1 MNLRPPFLSVIALF
15 LGSSAAWS
23 AEPAKADPAKAQQI
37 ASQVCAACHGADGN
51 SSIPVNPNLAA
62 QIPEYTAKQLA
73 NFKSGERANAVMSG
87 IAGTLSPEDM
97 TSLGAHFA
105 SQTAKPGAAKDKD
118 LVAIGESLYRGG
130 NAATAIPACA
140 GCHAPDGTGIPRQYP
155 RLSGQQPEYTIAQLR
170 AFRTGERANDPNR
183 MMRMIAAKMSEREM
197 QAVAEYV
204 SGLR

>member
-1 MNLRPPFLSVIALF
+1 
-15 LGSSAAWS
+15 
-23 AEPAKADPAKAQQI
+23 
-37 ASQVCAACHGADGN
+37 
-51 SSIPVNPNLAA
+51 
-62 QIPEYTAKQLA
+62 
-73 NFKSGERANAVMSG
+73 
-87 IAGTLSPEDM
+87 M
-97 TSLGAHFA
+97 TNLGAHFA

-130 NAATAIPACA
+130 NAATGIPACA

-197 QAVAEYV
+197 QAVAEYI